1 MFNKYQRNQTRP
13 NQVPERNKKKTG
25 HFSQGLP
32 FMDAQQRNQAEVDHG
47 VGGKSSNADP
57 DKSKQQPQQERYQSS
72 NHLQQQIV
80 VPNKV
85 ASDINESKADDS
97 TKVSDKNPDANL
109 KTCCP
114 CCIL

>member
-1 MFNKYQRNQTRP
+1 
-13 NQVPERNKKKTG
+13 
-25 HFSQGLP
+25 
-32 FMDAQQRNQAEVDHG
+32 MDAQQRDQAEVDHG
-47 VGGKSSNADP
+47 VGRTSSDADP
-57 DKSKQQPQQERYQSS
+57 DKSKQQPQQESS
-72 NHLQQQIV
+72 NNLQQQIV

-85 ASDINESKADDS
+85 ASDINDSKADDS

>member
-1 MFNKYQRNQTRP
+1 
-13 NQVPERNKKKTG
+13 
-25 HFSQGLP
+25 
-32 FMDAQQRNQAEVDHG
+32 MDAQQRNQAEVDRG
-47 VGGKSSNADP
+47 VGRTSSNADL
-57 DKSKQQPQQERYQSS
+57 DKSKQQQQPQQESYQSS

-109 KTCCP
+109 KTCCR